1 MIEKHDLQQV
11 VPKSQ
16 ATHWYDC
23 VHVFGKNKFLTS
35 GTYKTGKRKRK
46 QNCFQNN
53 RVRGSD
59 LSTQQLFQTFW
70 SSLWIHSLIPYSGL

>member
-1 MIEKHDLQQV
+1 MIEKHALQQV

-35 GTYKTGKRKRK
+35 GTYKTGKRKK
-46 QNCFQNN
+46 KNKVVFKTTELE
-53 RVRGSD
+53 V
-59 LSTQQLFQTFW
+59 LT
-70 SSLWIHSLIPYSGL
+70 

>member
-1 MIEKHDLQQV
+1 MIEKHALQQV

-35 GTYKTGKRKRK
+35 GTYKTGKREKK
-46 QNCFQNN
+46 NKVVFKTTELEVLN
-53 RVRGSD
+53 
-59 LSTQQLFQTFW
+59 
-70 SSLWIHSLIPYSGL
+70 